1 MERNNLSGASNVK
14 QSLINI
20 EYSQQIMPFLPL
32 HDANPHV
39 NIKYHYVTIVII
51 IINVFIFINT
61 FGITFSGFD
70 GYLIGYSL
78 IPARLFGEYSLPD
91 GFTNTSVIS
100 TLISYQFLH
109 GGWQHLIFNMLFLW
123 VFGDNVEDAVGHKR
137 FIIFF
142 LVCGVMG
149 GLIHCLVNPSSLSP
163 TIGASGAIAGV
174 LGGYLLLYPRA
185 RLLVL
190 AFGFIPVRLPALL
203 VIGAFFTQDLLWGI
217 TGSSASQGVAVW
229 AHIGGF
235 ISGFIII
242 LFMSKFK
249 FINL

>member
-1 MERNNLSGASNVK
+1 
-14 QSLINI
+14 
-20 EYSQQIMPFLPL
+20 MPFLPL
-32 HDANPHV
+32 HDTNPRV
-39 NIKYHYVTIVII
+39 NIKFHYVTIIII
-51 IINVFIFINT
+51 IINVLIFINT
-61 FGITFSGFD
+61 FGMTYSALD
-70 GYLIGYSL
+70 NYLIGYTL
-78 IPARLFGEYSLPD
+78 IPARLFGNFNLSN
-91 GFTNTSVIS
+91 GHTNTSVIS

-123 VFGDNVEDAVGHKR
+123 VFGDNVEDAIGHTR
-137 FIIFF
+137 FVIYF
-142 LVCGVMG
+142 LICGVFG
-149 GLIHCLVNPSSLSP
+149 GLLHSLINPLSLSP

-217 TGSSASQGVAVW
+217 TGAAASKGVAVW

-235 ISGFIII
+235 VTGFIII
-242 LFMSKFK
+242 Y
-249 FINL
+249 FIKKTNINSLRS